1 MYAGASIEVVM
12 PKSKEF
18 VSSSDESSSDIEEPK
33 KKKAKQE
40 KKEKEPKKK
49 AEEPPKKKAA
59 SAAKGPNG
67 DYSFQIAN
75 KRFVT
80 VSEFRGKVMVGIREF
95 YDADGELR
103 PGKKGISLPLDQ
115 WRQLKN
121 QMDDIEQAIS
131 DLS

>member
-1 MYAGASIEVVM
+1 
-12 PKSKEF
+12 
-18 VSSSDESSSDIEEPK
+18 
-33 KKKAKQE
+33 
-40 KKEKEPKKK
+40 
-49 AEEPPKKKAA
+49 
-59 SAAKGPNG
+59 
-67 DYSFQIAN
+67 
-75 KRFVT
+75 
-80 VSEFRGKVMVGIREF
+80 MVGIREF